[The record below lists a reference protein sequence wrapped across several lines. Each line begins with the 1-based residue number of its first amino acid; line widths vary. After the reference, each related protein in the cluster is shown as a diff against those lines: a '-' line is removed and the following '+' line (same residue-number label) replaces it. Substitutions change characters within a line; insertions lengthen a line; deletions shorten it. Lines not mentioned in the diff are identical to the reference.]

1 MAAFKGKA
9 RFDNI
14 RMSITK
20 NESIVPNCRLAASL
34 LTRDRTRQK
43 EYKNDSYQTD
53 CSQSCVF
60 PANHLHQSFLLVKF
74 IILTVSIILV
84 YLKIANAYIFSLE
97 MLKAYIYKN
106 FYF

>member
-1 MAAFKGKA
+1 MKA
-9 RFDNI
+9 LCP
-14 RMSITK
+14 TVGWLPACLQGTEPVKK
-20 NESIVPNCRLAASL
+20 N
-34 LTRDRTRQK
+34 K
-43 EYKNDSYQTD
+43 KNGSYQTE

-84 YLKIANAYIFSLE
+84 HLKIANDYIFSLE

>member
-20 NESIVPNCRLAASL
+20 NESIVPKAASL

-43 EYKNDSYQTD
+43 E
-53 CSQSCVF
+53 
-60 PANHLHQSFLLVKF
+60 
-74 IILTVSIILV
+74 
-84 YLKIANAYIFSLE
+84 
-97 MLKAYIYKN
+97 
-106 FYF
+106 

>member
-43 EYKNDSYQTD
+43 E
-53 CSQSCVF
+53 
-60 PANHLHQSFLLVKF
+60 
-74 IILTVSIILV
+74 
-84 YLKIANAYIFSLE
+84 
-97 MLKAYIYKN
+97 
-106 FYF
+106 

>member
-20 NESIVPNCRLAASL
+20 NESIVPNRRLAASL

-43 EYKNDSYQTD
+43 E
-53 CSQSCVF
+53 
-60 PANHLHQSFLLVKF
+60 
-74 IILTVSIILV
+74 
-84 YLKIANAYIFSLE
+84 
-97 MLKAYIYKN
+97 
-106 FYF
+106 